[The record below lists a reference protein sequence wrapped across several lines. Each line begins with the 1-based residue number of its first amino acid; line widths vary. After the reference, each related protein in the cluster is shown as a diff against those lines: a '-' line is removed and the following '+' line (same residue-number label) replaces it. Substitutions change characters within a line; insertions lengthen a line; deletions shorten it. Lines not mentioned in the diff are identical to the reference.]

1 MDQSFKYA
9 VFSKYFQSEIDAGIA
24 SASLFEV
31 TVDSTNINSQT
42 HTIWMNFDPNAGG
55 PIILNT
61 NDDTYGCPVVYAE
74 NDAVFEGCLDKITL
88 PSGKKIH
95 VGPKPQGWL
104 A

>member
-9 VFSKYFQSEIDAGIA
+9 VLSKYFQSEIDAGIA

-61 NDDTYGCPVVYAE
+61 NDDTHGCPIVYAE